1 MPRVSAGGRPGRS
14 AGGRRLAAIRSRASS
29 PEAKARL
36 HGGPDAR
43 TRSAS
48 SFPGAGASRPG
59 VQARIIRKFTSAP
72 RREAGSDGHGAHWD
86 RTGLGVN
93 YRMKAFVV
101 AGLLFAF
108 VRANAEDMRLT
119 LDPVA
124 THVKFILPDVLHTV
138 HGEFTL
144 KSGAIEFDPVTA
156 RASGAIVVDAA
167 SGESGSRGRDSRMH
181 KNILESA
188 MFPEITFVPDR
199 VDGV

>member
-1 MPRVSAGGRPGRS
+1 
-14 AGGRRLAAIRSRASS
+14 
-29 PEAKARL
+29 
-36 HGGPDAR
+36 
-43 TRSAS
+43 
-48 SFPGAGASRPG
+48 
-59 VQARIIRKFTSAP
+59 
-72 RREAGSDGHGAHWD
+72 
-86 RTGLGVN
+86 
-93 YRMKAFVV
+93 MKAFVV

-199 VDGV
+199 VDGVLQLQGDSEVGLHGMFQMHGSSHAVTLPARVHINGPDLTAAIKFPVPYVGWGLKNPSTFILRVADTVQIEIQTSGHLSRPIGP